1 MFTVISDFEVCGKT
15 KGDLLTSE
23 ELSKA
28 GVNVE
33 ALITAGHI
41 QEVNAKTKPES
52 KEGATL

>member
-1 MFTVISDFEVCGKT
+1 MFTVISDLEVCGKT

-52 KEGATL
+52 KEGAI